1 MKGIKLSGIVI
12 ALVAVL
18 AVILFAGAQV
28 AVAFLA
34 GLSASFWVS
43 CGFFAVGLGV
53 VIAFSS
59 SAMRK
64 HAALFD
70 VLLRIPLW
78 KHCVTYAAVEFVL
91 AILFSALG
99 QYVHCAIAAV
109 VQLVALIVYLA
120 CAISALIPR
129 KIISEIRKE
138 VKQKTTSLRLLQVD
152 AQMLADA
159 CTDPVAKKEASAL
172 AEAIRF
178 SDPMSHSCLEPLEAD
193 ICSAIRTAREECAAG
208 NTEAVL
214 AACRKASSLLSERNM
229 KCKVLK

>member
-1 MKGIKLSGIVI
+1 MKSMSLSRIVI
-12 ALVAVL
+12 ILVAIL

-28 AVAFLA
+28 AVALLA

-43 CGFFAVGLGV
+43 CGFFAVGLCV
-53 VIAFSS
+53 VIGFSV
-59 SAMRK
+59 SAMRR
-64 HAALFD
+64 HTALFD

-78 KHCVTYAAVEFVL
+78 KHCVAYAIVEFVL
-91 AILFSALG
+91 AVLFSALG
-99 QYVHCAIAAV
+99 QYVHCAVAAV

-120 CAISALIPR
+120 CAISALIPG
-129 KIISEIRKE
+129 KVIGEIRKE
-138 VKQKTTSLRLLQVD
+138 VKQKTTSLRLLQVN

-159 CTDPVAKKEASAL
+159 CTDPAAKKEAAAL

-178 SDPMSHSCLEPLEAD
+178 SDPMSHACLEPLEAD
-193 ICSAIRTAREECAAG
+193 ISSAIRTAREECAAG